1 MHFML
6 GMLFL
11 STALHFVHHHKF
23 DAREI
28 LEGAFVILFALG
40 IGGLGVL
47 LAGVAAYPRRK
58 QAIISLGIAICF
70 SLFCKAFFTTS
81 IMCKMCGIGF
91 CVCLVSFLLLRFTWI
106 TFYIPMSTSELR
118 VTSELDD
125 IIWGD
130 DIGWRK

>member
-58 QAIISLGIAICF
+58 QANFPRHSNLLFAVLQ
-70 SLFCKAFFTTS
+70 SLFY
-81 IMCKMCGIGF
+81 
-91 CVCLVSFLLLRFTWI
+91 
-106 TFYIPMSTSELR
+106 YIYN
-118 VTSELDD
+118 V
-125 IIWGD
+125 
-130 DIGWRK
+130 